1 MAQQINL
8 LDPSLSHQRE
18 WLGSAAGLGTL
29 AAVMCVS
36 VALTLGLRV
45 KSSQSLVQATVAEA
59 ELGALRARVTVA
71 QAPTRSLSIPAAELA
86 RLRAVKSAQERVR
99 AALDSGQ
106 VGATQG
112 YSPYL
117 LALSRQMQGKLWLT
131 DFSVAPDNRS
141 LELSGRMT
149 SPRELPDYLQRLNAE
164 PLFRGR
170 EFAQLSLKAMVP
182 GNGADGARS
191 VENMGPDYAEFV
203 LRSAANASAH
213 R

>member
-1 MAQQINL
+1 
-8 LDPSLSHQRE
+8 
-18 WLGSAAGLGTL
+18 
-29 AAVMCVS
+29 MCVS
-36 VALTLGLRV
+36 VALTFGLRM
-45 KSSQSLVQATVAEA
+45 KSSQAVVQATAAEA
-59 ELGALRARVTVA
+59 ELGALQARVAVA
-71 QAPTRSLSIPAAELA
+71 KAPTRLHSIPAAELA

-149 SPRELPDYLQRLNAE
+149 SPRELPDYLRRLNAE

-182 GNGADGARS
+182 GSGADGARS
-191 VENMGPDYAEFV
+191 VENIGPDYAEFV
-203 LRSAANASAH
+203 LRSAANPTAP